1 MVRRFFLGFLGDYH
15 VFAFFWDGRKYGVIP
30 TILSNRS
37 INGNVLN
44 LLP

>member
-15 VFAFFWDGRKYGVIP
+15 VFAFFWNGRKYGVIP
-30 TILSNRS
+30 TILSHRM
-37 INGNVLN
+37 INGILLI